1 MLTSNPE
8 LRIVWSGGREDPGMN
23 KVAPVLTL
31 ALTITFAALAY
42 AQDNA
47 ASPDLGP
54 PVNVFNQTPLPSSGW
69 ANPNTRGP
77 YESVNNSGDAE
88 SPSLAVPA
96 SPADSGTTLSQSSGD
111 DNSNAT
117 SGNDANGSG
126 WGTSDSSATGGSD
139 SGGSDNGGSDPSAT
153 GRSDTSDNDSSA
165 TSGSDTG
172 DSDSSATGGSDTGD
186 SDNSTVGADDSAG
199 ASEMN
204 NGSGDSDSNASGDS
218 DSDSDSNTTSGDGG
232 DSSTD
237 SGGNDTSSSDSADS
251 SGK

>member
-1 MLTSNPE
+1 MK
-8 LRIVWSGGREDPGMN
+8 

-31 ALTITFAALAY
+31 ALAVTLAALAY

-54 PVNVFNQTPLPSSGW
+54 PVNVFNQTPLPSGW

-77 YESVNNSGDAE
+77 YESVNNGGDAE
-88 SPSLAVPA
+88 SPSVAVPA
-96 SPADSGTTLSQSSGD
+96 APIDSGTTLSQSSGD

-139 SGGSDNGGSDPSAT
+139 NGGSDPGAT
-153 GRSDTSDNDSSA
+153 GGSDTRENDSSA

-172 DSDSSATGGSDTGD
+172 DSDSSAI
-186 SDNSTVGADDSAG
+186 GADA
-199 ASEMN
+199 AR
-204 NGSGDSDSNASGDS
+204 AP
-218 DSDSDSNTTSGDGG
+218 
-232 DSSTD
+232 
-237 SGGNDTSSSDSADS
+237 AR
-251 SGK
+251 